1 MPCPLWVQIICTRPK
16 QFAWSKIILDLSIEG
31 QGIRK
36 LKHTLVRYSSNNI
49 RKAKNQHL
57 NIVCQNLIGRYHEFR
72 SNIFKPLLI
81 NLILNKQALETIKP
95 GWNII

>member
-49 RKAKNQHL
+49 RKAKNQHIY
-57 NIVCQNLIGRYHEFR
+57 IVCQNVIARFHK
-72 SNIFKPLLI
+72 FKANVLRFY
-81 NLILNKQALETIKP
+81 
-95 GWNII
+95 